1 VPTIPIRCRLTADEH
16 PGIRVRQLAQIGRDV
31 HERMA
36 RTWADDLLKEHF
48 DAGAVNVFGYQPRRP
63 STIAK
68 KVRLARLGIVQDG
81 GRRLLVHTGQ
91 TRRMLLGVR
100 APVASGP
107 RTATVHLNGPRYFG
121 IRPRGNRPN
130 LGQEVSAMS
139 DRHERLIALAADRQ
153 FEKSL
158 RRYPA
163 KKST

>member
-1 VPTIPIRCRLTADEH
+1 MPTIPIRCRLTADEH

-36 RTWADDLLKEHF
+36 RTWADDLLPEHF
-48 DAGAVNVFGYQPRRP
+48 DAGAVNVFGYQPRRQ

-68 KVRLARLGIVQDG
+68 KVRLARLGIVEDG
-81 GRRLLVHTGQ
+81 GRRALVHRGDL
-91 TRRMLLGVR
+91 RRMLLRVR
-100 APVASGP
+100 APVTSGP

-130 LGQEVSAMS
+130 LAQEVTSFS

-163 KKST
+163 RKAT